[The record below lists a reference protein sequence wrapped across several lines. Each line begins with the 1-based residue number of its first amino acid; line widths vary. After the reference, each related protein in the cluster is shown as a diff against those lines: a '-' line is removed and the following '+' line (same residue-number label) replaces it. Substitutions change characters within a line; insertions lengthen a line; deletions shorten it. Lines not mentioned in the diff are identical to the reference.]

1 MAVRPLPAPVRS
13 LHILRHHGGD
23 FPSPLREPDPTDHS
37 AAPLRHA
44 RISET
49 LSAAHRAQWRGLA
62 LARLLRRR
70 LDALQTLT
78 REHVMLVSKTQRLRA
93 DYLRRVFWLQV
104 TARSQLSWS
113 RTLLHFTRADKRY
126 SVSALLP
133 MSGAGEQ
140 LEWQIAE
147 IPGVV
152 VVHARGIL
160 SFDTA
165 QALEDVLQGAIER
178 GHVVLD
184 LVRVTNIDTS
194 GYGALEHAHQ
204 RAHQSGRLLLFAGAS
219 RRIRRAIEILHIDRD
234 MATFETAE
242 EAVTCLEDTFA
253 APANGA
259 GAPDNHPV
267 RGAGRHLER
276 AHPAA
281 VPMRTLQP
289 VQGGAQD
296 AGETEEL
303 RPGSPAPENEG

>member
-1 MAVRPLPAPVRS
+1 MAARPLPAP
-13 LHILRHHGGD
+13 LHSFHIIRHDAGD
-23 FPSPLREPDPTDHS
+23 FPGPLHEADPTNHS
-37 AAPLRHA
+37 AGPLCHA
-44 RISET
+44 RIHET
-49 LSAAHRAQWRGLA
+49 LAAAHRAQWRGLA
-62 LARLLRRR
+62 LVRRLRRR
-70 LDALQTLT
+70 LEALQILT
-78 REHVMLVSKTQRLRA
+78 HEHVMLVSKTQRLRA
-93 DYLRRVFWLQV
+93 HYLRQVFWLQV
-104 TARSQLSWS
+104 TAQAQLSWS
-113 RTLLHFTRADKRY
+113 RTLLHLTKADTRY
-126 SVSALLP
+126 SVRALLP

-140 LEWQIAE
+140 LECQIVE

-204 RAHQSGRLLLFAGAS
+204 RALQSGRLLLFAGAS

-234 MATFETAE
+234 IATFETAE
-242 EAVTCLEDTFA
+242 EAVTCLEDTAA

-259 GAPDNHPV
+259 GGPDNHPM
-267 RGAGRHLER
+267 RGPGRLLER
-276 AHPAA
+276 AYPAA
-281 VPMRTLQP
+281 VPVRALQP

-303 RPGSPAPENEG
+303 RPGRPGPGDAG